1 MSMLSVFNK
10 NGTTLATDQLVYT
23 PDEIGSLDTL
33 LEKIALLDKKLA
45 QADADI
51 AEAKAN
57 AMAHAE
63 QQGFKKGRAIA
74 RRKISVALLS
84 SQREISKQRKQMHET
99 SVQLALEIV
108 RRIGL
113 NYSTPDTLLSLAMTS
128 ARELAPNETASLCVH
143 PDIVESVQERVSKVP
158 SEELKWLV
166 NVVGD
171 DSLDSQDCFLKT
183 AHGSLFVGLE
193 SQLRVIERSLH
204 ERIS

>member
-1 MSMLSVFNK
+1 MSMLSVFNR

-23 PDEIGSLDTL
+23 PAEIGSLETV
-33 LEKIALLDKKLA
+33 LEKIKYLDQKLA

-51 AEAKAN
+51 AQAKAS
-57 AMAHAE
+57 ARALAE

-84 SQREISKQRKQMHET
+84 SQREISKQREQMHET

-113 NYSTPDTLLSLAMTS
+113 SCSTPDTVLSLAMTS
-128 ARELAPNETASLCVH
+128 ARELEPNETASLCVH
-143 PDIVESVQERVSKVP
+143 PDIVEAVQERVSKVP

-166 NVVGD
+166 KVVGD
-171 DSLDSQDCFLKT
+171 ESLDLQDCFLKT